1 MTARTSPGRS
11 AEPTLDRRGFLRRS
25 ASVPAGLITV
35 PTALALLPGPLARA
49 AERTA
54 ERTLPAFVD
63 DYRTNTTAN
72 LTPETN
78 AALRILSGVQR
89 LWHTGTAWNNGTPLA
104 AGVLRANMRYS
115 IALTTRR
122 TDAQARESFI
132 YDRQDQSYAA
142 TGGLGPLTEVY
153 RTGAKAVTS
162 ITSAPDTTPATTV
175 GDAVPPGAPAGS
187 AIGAGATDSDLGD
200 VVRLVRTLRGPYAS
214 GNPAKYG
221 YQYPRPWRMTEHSEV
236 VATGATDAFG
246 FPVYASEVAVTPQL
260 LRQRGTTP
268 AEDGGFPS
276 GHTNALYLAGLALAY
291 AIPERFQEL
300 LTHASAA
307 SHTRIVSG
315 MHSALDVIGGRILA
329 TALAAAAL
337 YDPANT
343 GLKAA
348 ARRQAADYLRSRT
361 GTTADTLWDY
371 AHSAGADTDPYAD
384 RAANA
389 RAFTSRLTYILPRGG
404 GHREMT
410 VPKGAEVLIET
421 RLPYL
426 TAHQRREVLRTTAVP
441 SGYALLEGPEQWGRL
456 NLFAAADGYGAFDRD
471 VRVEMDADDGGF
483 SAADTWRNDITGD
496 GGLVKRGTG
505 TLTLTGRNRY
515 GGGTRVEEG
524 TLAAASPEALGA
536 GDVRVH
542 GGTLRLASPGG
553 VRARRGLVV
562 ASGATLEVVP
572 DPGEREVVAATGDGR
587 TPALTVARSAVLGDG
602 SVLDI
607 RLDGRHAP
615 ARHTRIRVLHA
626 RGGLHG
632 RFAAIRVR
640 WQGHTYTAVPSYS
653 RDTLTVRL
661 T

>member
-1 MTARTSPGRS
+1 MTARTSSGRS
-11 AEPTLDRRGFLRRS
+11 AGPTLDRRGFLRRS
-25 ASVPAGLITV
+25 AAVPAGLITV

-49 AERTA
+49 AERA
-54 ERTLPAFVD
+54 EQTLTAFVD
-63 DYRTNTTAN
+63 DYRTNTTDN

-175 GDAVPPGAPAGS
+175 SDAVPPGAPAGS

-260 LRQRGTTP
+260 LRQRGSTP

-315 MHSALDVIGGRILA
+315 MHSALDVVGGRVLA

-337 YDPANT
+337 YDPANA

-348 ARRQAADYLRSRT
+348 ARRQAADYLRART
-361 GTTADTLWDY
+361 GTTADTLWDS
-371 AHSAGADTDPYAD
+371 AHAAGTDTDPYAD

-389 RAFTSRLTYILPRGG
+389 RAFTPRLTYILPRGG

-410 VPKGAEVLIET
+410 VPKGAEVLLET

-426 TAHQRREVLRTTAVP
+426 TAHQRREVLRTTALP

-515 GGGTRVEEG
+515 GGGTRVEAG
-524 TLAAASPEALGA
+524 TVVAGSPEALGA
-536 GDVRVH
+536 GDVRV
-542 GGTLRLASPGG
+542 
-553 VRARRGLVV
+553 
-562 ASGATLEVVP
+562 ASGATLGVVVP
-572 DPGEREVVAATGDGR
+572 DPGEREVVGVTRDGG

-607 RLDGRHAP
+607 RLDGRHSP

-640 WQGHTYTAVPSYS
+640 AEGHTYTAVPSYS

-661 T
+661 V

>member
-11 AEPTLDRRGFLRRS
+11 AGPTLDRRGFLRRS
-25 ASVPAGLITV
+25 AAVPAGLITV

-49 AERTA
+49 AERA
-54 ERTLPAFVD
+54 EQTLTAFVD
-63 DYRTNTTAN
+63 DYRTNTTDN

-175 GDAVPPGAPAGS
+175 SDDVPPGAPAGS

-260 LRQRGTTP
+260 LRQRGSTP

-315 MHSALDVIGGRILA
+315 MHSALDVVGGRILA

-337 YDPANT
+337 YDPANA

-348 ARRQAADYLRSRT
+348 ARRQAADYLHSRT

-371 AHSAGADTDPYAD
+371 AHSAGTDTDPYAD

-389 RAFTSRLTYILPRGG
+389 RAFTPRLTYILPRGG
-404 GHREMT
+404 GHRQMT
-410 VPKGAEVLIET
+410 VPRGAEVLIET

-426 TAHQRREVLRTTAVP
+426 TAHQRREVLRTTALP

-515 GGGTRVEEG
+515 VGGTRVEAG
-524 TLAAASPEALGA
+524 TLVAGSPEALGA
-536 GDVRVH
+536 GDVRV
-542 GGTLRLASPGG
+542 
-553 VRARRGLVV
+553 
-562 ASGATLEVVP
+562 ASGATL
-572 DPGEREVVAATGDGR
+572 GVVAATGDGG

-607 RLDGRHAP
+607 RLDGRHSP

-640 WQGHTYTAVPSYS
+640 AEGHTYTAVPSYS

-661 T
+661 V